1 MPIRAVI
8 DTHLLAHGLLHP
20 LGPAHDVID
29 AWLAGRFTQVTCVCL
44 ADELR
49 HILTHPPISAKLALT
64 RQQVDQFLA
73 ALLSESDV
81 VPGNVELSV
90 LDRFPQ
96 YDTLLSCAV
105 EGYVNYLVT
114 ADLMLLSLGE
124 YVGFPILTPESFMNS
139 LKAQS

>member
-1 MPIRAVI
+1 MAIRAVI
-8 DTHLLAHGLLHP
+8 DTHLLAHGLLSP
-20 LGPAHDVID
+20 SGPAREVID
-29 AWLAGRFTQVTCVCL
+29 AWLAGRFTQVTCICL

-49 HILTHPPISAKLALT
+49 HILNHPPISTRIELT
-64 RQQVDQFLA
+64 HRQTDLLLA
-73 ALLSESDV
+73 ALLSESEL
-81 VPGNVELSV
+81 VPGSVELSV

-124 YVGFPILTPESFMNS
+124 YAGFPILSPESFLQS